1 MFLFFDIDEE
11 RNDIFKFY
19 NNIKLNL
26 ELIINYIEDEFSI
39 SNSKYSLKSIICM
52 PYINNYTFLTV
63 EADLND
69 KYITK

>member
-26 ELIINYIEDEFSI
+26 ELIINYIENKFYIFNLNMLWKVSFVSHI
-39 SNSKYSLKSIICM
+39 LIIIL
-52 PYINNYTFLTV
+52 P
-63 EADLND
+63 
-69 KYITK
+69 